1 MTTGQLVLLR
11 KLSSVTL
18 SHWRPV
24 TSGVPQGSVL
34 GPIFFNIYINDLNE
48 GMECTLHKFAD
59 DTKLGEVTDMPE
71 NSAVQ
76 TWMDGS
82 VGQEGI

>member
-1 MTTGQLVLLR
+1 M
-11 KLSSVTL
+11 
-18 SHWRPV
+18 
-24 TSGVPQGSVL
+24 